1 MKSEPKRSML
11 LPKHPLSGS
20 VAAMTSKIEL
30 LRMHQPFVRSTDFAM
45 SFNGPRIQCFV
56 IRGQYAYRE
65 HFTQYV
71 RYRVNKW

>member
-1 MKSEPKRSML
+1 ML

-20 VAAMTSKIEL
+20 VAVMMSKIEL

-45 SFNGPRIQCFV
+45 SFKGPTIQCFV
-56 IRGQYAYRE
+56 IGGQYAYRE

-71 RYRVNKW
+71 GYRVNNW

>member
-1 MKSEPKRSML
+1 ML
-11 LPKHPLSGS
+11 LPKQPLSGS

-45 SFNGPRIQCFV
+45 SSKGPAIHCVV
-56 IRGQYAYRE
+56 IGGQYAYRE
-65 HFTQYV
+65 HFRQYV